1 MILLIIIYS
10 HLYVQ
15 AIKILT
21 DAISSLLIQ
30 LELLQRLAAFHFSF
44 RSLEYQGLILE
55 LQSPNSFPQTLQ
67 LGVQ

>member
-1 MILLIIIYS
+1 MILLIILYS
-10 HLYVQ
+10 NLYE
-15 AIKILT
+15 IMT
-21 DAISSLLIQ
+21 DAISSFDLTVQ
-30 LELLQRLAAFHFSF
+30 LELLQRLASLHFSF